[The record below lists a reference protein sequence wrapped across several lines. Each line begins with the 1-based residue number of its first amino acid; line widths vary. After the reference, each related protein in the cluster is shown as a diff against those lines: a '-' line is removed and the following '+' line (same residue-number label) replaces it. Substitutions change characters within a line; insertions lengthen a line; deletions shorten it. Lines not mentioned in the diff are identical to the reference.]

1 MKLRAKFNLVLL
13 AVFVL
18 GLLATGFVS
27 YTMLHRNARDEV
39 IQNAGIMMEAALA
52 VRGYTLREIKPLLE
66 LQLRRAFLP
75 QSVSAFAATQT
86 FAALRTKYP
95 DYTYKEAALNPTN
108 PQHRVTDWE
117 ADIVSE
123 FRHHFEKTEI
133 IGERD
138 TPTGRMLY
146 LARPIQIKDEGC
158 LTCHSTPEAAPET
171 MVKIY
176 GTANGFG
183 WKMQEIIGAQIVS
196 VPMTV
201 PIAKADTA
209 FRTFMGSLIGI
220 FLLLFVV
227 LNLMLHFIII
237 RPLAHMAQTADT
249 ISTGDLSMPELTATG
264 KDEVA
269 VLARSFNRLRRSLE
283 KALQMI
289 GE

>member
-1 MKLRAKFNLVLL
+1 
-13 AVFVL
+13 
-18 GLLATGFVS
+18 
-27 YTMLHRNARDEV
+27 
-39 IQNAGIMMEAALA
+39 MMEAALA

-86 FAALRTKYP
+86 FAALRTRYP

-123 FRHHFEKTEI
+123 FRHRSEKTEI

-158 LTCHSTPEAAPET
+158 LTCHSTPEVAPET

-227 LNLMLHFIII
+227 VNLMLHFIII

-249 ISTGDLSMPELTATG
+249 ISTGDLSMPELVATG

-283 KALQMI
+283 KALQMM

>member
-86 FAALRTKYP
+86 FAALRTRYP

-123 FRHHFEKTEI
+123 FRHRSEKTEI

-158 LTCHSTPEAAPET
+158 LTCHSTPEVAPET

-227 LNLMLHFIII
+227 VNLMLHFIII

-249 ISTGDLSMPELTATG
+249 ISTGDLSMPELVATG

-283 KALQMI
+283 KALQMM